1 MKTYSHFRV
10 RGKGKNEGFTLIE
23 FIVVVALAAIV
34 IGALAWSINKAFGSN
49 DVKDEGAAITKVMAA
64 IPDLRG
70 TAGYGAAN
78 TNLVPQL
85 IAQNEIPSTWQV
97 VAGVPKNSWGGNVAV
112 ISQVSFVDITSA
124 GVSQEACNKLATK
137 LSRGNGFKQTKIN
150 AAAAI
155 VGEVTSS
162 AAAAACVAGTNSI
175 TWSTQS

>member
-1 MKTYSHFRV
+1 MKTYSHLRA
-10 RGKGKNEGFTLIE
+10 RNKNEGFTLIE

-34 IGALAWSINKAFGSN
+34 VGALAWSINKAFGSN
-49 DVKDEGAAITKVMAA
+49 DTKDEAAAVTKVMAA

-70 TAGYGAAN
+70 VNGYGTAA

-97 VAGVPKNSWGGNVAV
+97 IAGVPKNSWGGNVTV
-112 ISQVSFVDITSA
+112 VSQVSYVDIASA
-124 GVSQEACNKLATK
+124 GISQEACNKLATK

-155 VGEVTSS
+155 VGEVTSA
-162 AAAAACVAGTNSI
+162 AAAAACVDGTNTI